1 MTRQERILTTNQYR
15 QLEDLV
21 DEIQREGGD
30 DFEDL
35 IDTIDRIRM
44 RAGVD
49 GDVDMAL
56 GDLRARFIRTEEASR
71 LEFDRQ
77 QRNRQDVVVEP
88 RAALQGSLDAAREL
102 YGPEM
107 AAEIV
112 ALVDN
117 ILNDD
122 IRFERQ
128 PDQFIGRLRDEAAE
142 YADHNAGYAAAVGE
156 TADFLENYM
165 RERAAR
171 PRGRKRG
178 GYIKKMNGGGKVQPS
193 PPATSVNDHRKPV
206 EPVKKIN
213 NPDAPEFKEIFNRE
227 RANRSPSSGGGSGAP
242 ADLKQ
247 IMNPRNITYN
257 AGGKVSIDQMR
268 YELLRK

>member
-1 MTRQERILTTNQYR
+1 MEGNGFDTPPRPDVVITPEAALIGSIEAQGELNGPQMM
-15 QLEDLV
+15 Q
-21 DEIQREGGD
+21 EIQD
-30 DFEDL
+30 
-35 IDTIDRIRM
+35 
-44 RAGVD
+44 
-49 GDVDMAL
+49 
-56 GDLRARFIRTEEASR
+56 
-71 LEFDRQ
+71 
-77 QRNRQDVVVEP
+77 
-88 RAALQGSLDAAREL
+88 
-102 YGPEM
+102 
-107 AAEIV
+107 
-112 ALVDN
+112 LVDN
-117 ILNDD
+117 IQNDD
-122 IRFERQ
+122 VRFDRE
-128 PDQFIGRLRDEAAE
+128 PDQFIRRLRDEAAE

-156 TADFLENYM
+156 MADFLENYM

-193 PPATSVNDHRKPV
+193 PPATSVNDHKRPV
-206 EPVKKIN
+206 EPVKKII

-268 YELLRK
+268 YELLRKR